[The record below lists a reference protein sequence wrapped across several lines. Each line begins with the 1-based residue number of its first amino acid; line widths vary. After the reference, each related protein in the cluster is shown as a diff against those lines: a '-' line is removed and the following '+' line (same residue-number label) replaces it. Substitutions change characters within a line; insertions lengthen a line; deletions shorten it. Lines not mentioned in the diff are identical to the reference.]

1 VRPSLI
7 DRTLTLGLILAVAAF
22 VLIPLVILVLYSFSG
37 QWNYPALVPTRLTFE
52 WYGYVFTY
60 ERALQALWLSV
71 RLAVI
76 TTLAALLVGVPA
88 GYVLARHRFHGR
100 SLLELLFLAKTAVP
114 VIVVG
119 VGTASLFIRL
129 QLYDTF
135 HGLVLAHLVGALPYM
150 IWTSSAAFEGIEG
163 ELEQAAQ
170 DLGAGFWRTFIE
182 IALPLALPGI
192 LAGSILVFLF
202 SMDEFTIT
210 FLVSGIQYNTLPLSM
225 YSTLQQGFIEPAS
238 ATAVLL
244 LLPSLL
250 YLLIIVRFLRVS
262 DLSAGLGKAG

>member
-1 VRPSLI
+1 VQLSWTNRLLNLALI
-7 DRTLTLGLILAVAAF
+7 CAVGSF
-22 VLIPLVILVLYSFSG
+22 VLVPLVILVLYSFSR
-37 QWNYPALVPTRLTFE
+37 QWNYPALVPTRLTLD
-52 WYGYVFTY
+52 WYAYVFEY
-60 ERALQALWLSV
+60 ERALEALWLSV
-71 RLAVI
+71 RLAVV
-76 TTLAALLVGVPA
+76 TTLAALMVGVPA
-88 GYVLARHRFHGR
+88 GYVLARQRFRGR
-100 SLLELLFLAKTAVP
+100 AMLELLFLAKTAVP

-119 VGTASLFIRL
+119 VGTAAMFIRL

-150 IWTSSAAFEGIEG
+150 IWTSAAAFEGVAH
-163 ELEQAAQ
+163 ELEQAAH
-170 DLGAGFWRTFIE
+170 DLGAGWWRTFAE

-210 FLVSGIQYNTLPLSM
+210 FLVSGIRYNTLPLSL

-244 LLPSLL
+244 LIPSLL
-250 YLLIIVRFLRVS
+250 YLVIVVRFLRLS
-262 DLSAGLGKAG
+262 DLSAGFGRSG